1 MKIFQ
6 SIKIAFALLLLL
18 GEQMSLFAQNNVVDE
33 VIWVVGDEAILRSDV
48 EAARLTGGPVKGD
61 PYCVIP
67 EQLAI
72 QKLFLHQA
80 AIDSI
85 EAGPAEI
92 NRAVES
98 QMNEWVMLAGSKEKL
113 EEYKNMTMTQ
123 IREGL
128 YDQMKDYL
136 TAQNMR
142 RKLAEDV
149 KVTPAE
155 VRRYFKDLP
164 ADSLPM
170 IPEQVEV
177 QIVTLKPIISQAEI
191 DRVKEELRD
200 YTDRVN
206 GGSSSFSTLAILYS
220 EDPGSARQGGEMDY
234 VGKSML
240 DPAFANVAF
249 SLTDPKKVSKIVES
263 EYGYHI
269 IQLIDKR
276 GDKIKVRHIL
286 RIPKPSQ
293 ENIDA
298 TLSRLDSIAEEIR
311 ADKFSFE
318 EAAAVISDD
327 KDTRNNF
334 GVMINL
340 KMSPEGDRMDRT
352 SRFEMQELPA
362 EVAKV
367 VADMNTGEI
376 SKPFI
381 MMKNQKEVCAI
392 VKLKSRIKA
401 HKASM
406 TEDFQVLKAIVLAKK
421 REEKI
426 KQWIIDKQKT
436 TYIRINEEWRNCDFQ
451 YPGWIK

>member
-1 MKIFQ
+1 MKIFK
-6 SIKIAFALLLLL
+6 SIKIAFALLLV
-18 GEQMSLFAQNNVVDE
+18 GAQMSLFAQNNVVDE

-48 EAARLTGGPVKGD
+48 EAARLTSGPIKGD

-85 EAGPAEI
+85 EATPTEI

-149 KVTPAE
+149 QVTPAE

-177 QIVTLKPIISQAEI
+177 QIVSLKPIISQTEI
-191 DRVKEELRD
+191 DRVKEDLRD
-200 YTDRVN
+200 YTERVN
-206 GGSSSFSTLAILYS
+206 SGSSSFSTLAILYS

-240 DPAFANVAF
+240 DPSFANVAF

-263 EYGYHI
+263 EYGFHI

-293 ENIDA
+293 DNIDA
-298 TLSRLDSIAEEIR
+298 TLARLDSIAEEIR
-311 ADKFSFE
+311 EEKFSFE
-318 EAAAVISDD
+318 EAAAVISED

-340 KMSPEGDRMDRT
+340 KMSPDGERMDRT

-367 VADMNTGEI
+367 VANMNTGEI
-376 SKPFI
+376 SKPFL

-406 TEDFQVLKAIVLAKK
+406 TEDFQILKAIVLAKK

-436 TYIRINEEWRNCDFQ
+436 TYVRINEEWRNCDFQ

>member
-1 MKIFQ
+1 M
-6 SIKIAFALLLLL
+6 
-18 GEQMSLFAQNNVVDE
+18 
-33 VIWVVGDEAILRSDV
+33 
-48 EAARLTGGPVKGD
+48 
-61 PYCVIP
+61 
-67 EQLAI
+67 
-72 QKLFLHQA
+72 HQA

>member
-1 MKIFQ
+1 
-6 SIKIAFALLLLL
+6 
-18 GEQMSLFAQNNVVDE
+18 
-33 VIWVVGDEAILRSDV
+33 
-48 EAARLTGGPVKGD
+48 
-61 PYCVIP
+61 
-67 EQLAI
+67 
-72 QKLFLHQA
+72 
-80 AIDSI
+80 
-85 EAGPAEI
+85 
-92 NRAVES
+92 
-98 QMNEWVMLAGSKEKL
+98 
-113 EEYKNMTMTQ
+113 
-123 IREGL
+123 
-128 YDQMKDYL
+128 
-136 TAQNMR
+136 
-142 RKLAEDV
+142 
-149 KVTPAE
+149 
-155 VRRYFKDLP
+155 
-164 ADSLPM
+164 
-170 IPEQVEV
+170 
-177 QIVTLKPIISQAEI
+177 
-191 DRVKEELRD
+191 
-200 YTDRVN
+200 
-206 GGSSSFSTLAILYS
+206 
-220 EDPGSARQGGEMDY
+220 MDY